1 MALTAQETEQIDEMI
16 RSYKRTIKY
25 IRSQI
30 LDLERKKLVVPDID
44 SKFDFII
51 IKKEKE
57 NETG

>member
-30 LDLERKKLVVPDID
+30 LDLERKKLVVPNID
-44 SKFDFII
+44 SKFDFVI

-57 NETG
+57 LLNL

>member
-30 LDLERKKLVVPDID
+30 LDLERKKLVVPNID
-44 SKFDFII
+44 SKFDFVI